1 MTARPTRLNP
11 RVTNVDLTAS
21 SPPRS
26 RPTVRNRAKLARFE
40 TALATK
46 ARPVITVV
54 GNSISWGV
62 GSDGTGTT
70 TTGFYET
77 YRQNAWPVLLRKMFA
92 ARQGVQPC
100 ENFIGAAG
108 LFTYVS
114 NPTNGAAP
122 YGSTGPFGSMT
133 GVGGSGG
140 GVHLPSASATIDIAA
155 ARTGVF
161 TELDV
166 IFPGSAAGATGRIPR
181 VLIDDVEVLA
191 GGGTSTANIEVITIT
206 GLSESSHK
214 ITLQGAGSS
223 GDTHV
228 TGVVTRRSSGVIV
241 NRIAVPGAKAS
252 DVIGASAGFN
262 TTQQHRVMDAAVLA
276 GYSDL
281 VILQFTANEV
291 YGQVSLSSYQSDV
304 QAIVDRAT
312 TAGACVLLLADPM
325 VTNEETNYAIKGSQ
339 YRAVLQAISDATAHV
354 SYADQNAIFGD
365 RASGE
370 AMGMWPSGTVHP
382 ALEGHRRMADF
393 VFRDVL
399 PVPSIESSG
408 SGIFREIFTTAE
420 KSKLSGVATGATANS
435 AEAAAAT
442 ASTLALRD
450 AYGNLTADAFI
461 ATKASTATAATTTTL
476 TIDSAQVQEFT
487 GSTTQTVLLP
497 TTSVTAGTEYR
508 IINSSSGVV
517 TVQSS
522 GANTITTLAAGTTA
536 VFIALQDTP
545 TAAAHWS
552 ARLPWSAISA
562 ANTTAARDAS
572 ATLAADMFIPG
583 FTTTATA
590 AGTTTLTVDST
601 EVQVFTGSSGQ
612 TVVLPTTG
620 IAAGHRITIV
630 NLSTASLTLNASG
643 GGNWG
648 AIPTLN
654 TTIAVAKVATPTVA
668 ADWSVS
674 FASTNN
680 AFRTSATAS
689 SVAVRDSSAN
699 LVADQFVATKT
710 ATATAGTTTTLTI
723 DSTQCQE
730 FTGSTTQ
737 TVKLPTTSVTAG
749 LEYRIINNSSG
760 TVTVQSSGANT
771 IDTVAA
777 GFTKLFMAQVDT
789 PTTAANWRVFTPSA

>member
-46 ARPVITVV
+46 ANPVITVV

-133 GVGGSGG
+133 GVDGSGG

-155 ARTGVF
+155 AKTGVF

-166 IFPGSAAGATGRIPR
+166 IFPGSAAGAAGRIPR

-365 RASGE
+365 RANGE

-408 SGIFREIFTTAE
+408 GGIFREIFTTAE

-435 AEAAAAT
+435 AEAATAT

-450 AYGNLTADAFI
+450 AYANLSADAFVPGV
-461 ATKASTATAATTTTL
+461 TSTATA
-476 TIDSAQVQEFT
+476 S
-487 GSTTQTVLLP
+487 
-497 TTSVTAGTEYR
+497 
-508 IINSSSGVV
+508 
-517 TVQSS
+517 
-522 GANTITTLAAGTTA
+522 
-536 VFIALQDTP
+536 
-545 TAAAHWS
+545 
-552 ARLPWSAISA
+552 
-562 ANTTAARDAS
+562 
-572 ATLAADMFIPG
+572 
-583 FTTTATA
+583 
-590 AGTTTLTVDST
+590 GTTTLDADST
-601 EVQVFTGSSGQ
+601 EVQIFTGTSGQ
-612 TVVLPTTG
+612 TVVLPSV
-620 IAAGHRITIV
+620 ARRFTII
-630 NLSTASLTLNASG
+630 NQSTASLTLNASG
-643 GGNWG
+643 GGNIG
-648 AIPTLN
+648 AIPTAN
-654 TTIAVAKVATPTVA
+654 AATVVAVQASPTTAAHWSAVFSATY
-668 ADWSVS
+668 
-674 FASTNN
+674 NH
-680 AFRTSATAS
+680 RTSATAAT
-689 SVAVRDSSAN
+689 VAVRDWYGN
-699 LVADQFVATKT
+699 LLADNFIASKT
-710 ATATAGTTTTLTI
+710 ATATAAGTTTLTI
-723 DSTQCQE
+723 DSSQVQE

-737 TVKLPTTSVTAG
+737 TVKLPTTSVIAG
-749 LEYRIINNSSG
+749 QEYRIINNSSG
-760 TVTVQSSGANT
+760 VVTVQSSGANT
-771 IDTVAA
+771 IDTVAGGSA
-777 GFTKLFMAQVDT
+777 KIFLAQVDT
-789 PTTAANWRVFTPSA
+789 PTTAAHWRVFTPSA